1 MDTWI
6 LLRGLTRES
15 RHWGSFAGQFQ
26 QAFPQAAVLTLD
38 LPGNGL
44 LNRQR
49 SPSQVSGM
57 VEHCRAQLQQMQM
70 APPFKVLA
78 MSLGAMVS
86 VAWSQTYPQELAAQ
100 VVINTSMRP
109 LNAFYQRLQPRYY
122 ATLLR
127 LLLSGA
133 APDAWER
140 FILQITSNQADASVL
155 PLWLNLRQQH
165 PVSAANAL
173 RQLLAAARFQASRAA
188 PQTDTLLL
196 VSARDQLVSPACSN
210 AWASQW
216 QCALRTHPRAGHDLP
231 LDDGQ
236 WVIAQ
241 VLDWLAA
248 RPDLRSW
255 PTPAAVSDE
264 PDAKAGVISMSHHSH
279 NITRT

>member
-1 MDTWI
+1 MDTWV

-26 QAFPQAAVLTLD
+26 QAFPAATVLVLD

-44 LNRQR
+44 LNGQR
-49 SPSQVSGM
+49 SPSLVGAM
-57 VEHCRAQLQQMQM
+57 VEHCRAQLRQQQI

-86 VAWSQTYPQELAAQ
+86 VAWSQTYPQEVAVQ
-100 VVINTSMRP
+100 VLINTSMRP
-109 LNAFYQRLQPRYY
+109 LNAFYQRLQPRHY

-155 PLWLNLRQQH
+155 PLWLSLRLQH
-165 PVSAANAL
+165 PVTVANAL
-173 RQLLAAARFQASRAA
+173 RQLLAAARFQADLAVPEAA
-188 PQTDTLLL
+188 TLLL
-196 VSARDQLVSPACSN
+196 ASARDQLVSPACSI
-210 AWASQW
+210 AWAKQW
-216 QCALRTHPRAGHDLP
+216 QCPIRTHPRAGHDLP
-231 LDDGQ
+231 LDDAH

-248 RPDLRSW
+248 QPPR
-255 PTPAAVSDE
+255 
-264 PDAKAGVISMSHHSH
+264 
-279 NITRT
+279 